1 LKSTTTT
8 KLEDDDDSAPPP
20 PREDDSANICFD
32 QQHCHY
38 LRVTFA
44 TGASSS
50 SMPLEKRN
58 TYKYKLRVKVGKVCA
73 KIFILNPLLDSL
85 ARAGKRR
92 FLKSYYFI

>member
-1 LKSTTTT
+1 MKSKTK

-20 PREDDSANICFD
+20 PREGEEEYDSANICFD

-58 TYKYKLRVKVGKVCA
+58 TYNTRKIRKKWGKG
-73 KIFILNPLLDSL
+73 FT
-85 ARAGKRR
+85 
-92 FLKSYYFI
+92 

>member
-58 TYKYKLRVKVGKVCA
+58 TYINTRKKWGKVCA
-73 KIFILNPLLDSL
+73 KIFILNPLLDSR

-92 FLKSYYFI
+92 FLKSIIIV